1 MVKKI
6 VLAISDTVYTAYL
19 REDFIGAGFEVADS
33 DVMHIKYLD
42 EILDTEQPDIL
53 CINDKRLNIDAGHEE
68 NRELII
74 LQKLRDIRFNRDIR
88 IVVFTERE
96 NDDEFLAK
104 LIYLGIYDIFNSRK
118 IDIDNK
124 VIPQLLQESDIK
136 NVAEIVGASQ
146 APQQTKLPEVPVDDE
161 EGEEEASSELEEG
174 GNSKSAS
181 NSNKLF
187 KNKQKRKSVSEKIL
201 KAPIKKKQ
209 YKLAFEPVY
218 EKQIGIAIPRRTI
231 VVASMNRRSGATFVS
246 HLLAA
251 YLNELQIDVN
261 YIENLYDD
269 GYTYPLL
276 KGYTEAPENYRS
288 EFILQRYKEMLQKE
302 SDILSIPKWKQ
313 GKINYIVKNPI
324 VDQELK
330 NETEQDFDH
339 FIKVL
344 LSNQE
349 APLTIIDAG
358 YDWDKD
364 LYHEICEMADYIFFV
379 AEPDLH
385 QLLKIAHPLTQKE
398 RKLVS
403 YLALEKTR
411 IIGNK
416 FSPALLKHE
425 VVEECFGDK
434 LLTALPPY
442 DVKDVFESQLNS
454 STLLSSRNYY
464 KELEG
469 ILKEIAELLLPNQL
483 LNKKKSSILSGFR
496 FRKSES

>member
-68 NRELII
+68 KRELII

-136 NVAEIVGASQ
+136 NVAEIVGVSQ
-146 APQQTKLPEVPVDDE
+146 APQQTKLPEVPVD
-161 EGEEEASSELEEG
+161 EEEEEVSSELEEG
-174 GNSKSAS
+174 GKNEATS

-187 KNKQKRKSVSEKIL
+187 KKKQKRKSVPNETP
-201 KAPIKKKQ
+201 KAPIIKKQ

-231 VVASMNRRSGATFVS
+231 VVASMNKKSGATFVS

-288 EFILQRYKEMLQKE
+288 EFMLQRYKEMLQKE

-313 GKINYIVKNPI
+313 GRINYIVKNPI

-344 LSNQE
+344 LANQE
-349 APLTIIDAG
+349 APISIIDAG

-364 LYHEICEMADYIFFV
+364 LYHEICEMADFIFFV

-434 LLTALPPY
+434 VLTALSPY
-442 DVKDVFESQLNS
+442 EIEDVFESQLKS

-469 ILKEIAELLLPNQL
+469 IMKEIAELLLPNQL
-483 LNKKKSSILSGFR
+483 LNQKKSSILSGFR
-496 FRKSES
+496 FRKSEN

>member
-68 NRELII
+68 KRELII

-146 APQQTKLPEVPVDDE
+146 APQQTKLSEVPVD
-161 EGEEEASSELEEG
+161 EEEEEVSSKLEKS
-174 GNSKSAS
+174 GNSGTSS
-181 NSNKLF
+181 SSNKLF
-187 KNKQKRKSVSEKIL
+187 KNKQKRKSVPDETPQ
-201 KAPIKKKQ
+201 APIIKKQ

-246 HLLAA
+246 HLLSA

-288 EFILQRYKEMLQKE
+288 EFMLQRYKEMLQKE

-313 GKINYIVKNPI
+313 GRVNYIVKNPI

-344 LSNQE
+344 LANQE
-349 APLTIIDAG
+349 APISIIDAG

-434 LLTALPPY
+434 LLTALSPY
-442 DVKDVFESQLNS
+442 AIEDVFESQLNS
-454 STLLSSRNYY
+454 NTLLSSRNYY

-469 ILKEIAELLLPNQL
+469 IMKEIAELLLPNQL
-483 LNKKKSSILSGFR
+483 LNQKKSSILSGFR
-496 FRKSES
+496 FRKSEN

>member
-42 EILDTEQPDIL
+42 EILDTEQPNIL
-53 CINDKRLNIDAGHEE
+53 CINDKRLNIDAGQEDK
-68 NRELII
+68 RELII

-124 VIPQLLQESDIK
+124 VIPQLIQESDIK

-146 APQQTKLPEVPVDDE
+146 APKQTKLPEVPDDKQ
-161 EGEEEASSELEEG
+161 EEEVSSEIEEG
-174 GNSKSAS
+174 GNSEPAS
-181 NSNKLF
+181 ISNKLF
-187 KNKQKRKSVSEKIL
+187 KNKQKRKSVPEETP
-201 KAPIKKKQ
+201 KAPIIKKH

-288 EFILQRYKEMLQKE
+288 EFMLQRYKEMLQKE
-302 SDILSIPKWKQ
+302 SDILLIPKWKQ

-330 NETEQDFDH
+330 IETEHDFDH

-344 LSNQE
+344 LANQE
-349 APLTIIDAG
+349 APISIVDAG
-358 YDWDKD
+358 YDWDKG

-416 FSPALLKHE
+416 FSSTLLKNE
-425 VVEECFGDK
+425 VVEECFGEK
-434 LLTALPPY
+434 LLTALAPY
-442 DVKDVFESQLNS
+442 EIEDVFESQLNS

-469 ILKEIAELLLPNQL
+469 IMKEIAELLLPKQL
-483 LNKKKSSILSGFR
+483 LNQKKNSILSGFR
-496 FRKSES
+496 FRKSEN

>member
-1 MVKKI
+1 MEKKI

-19 REDFIGAGFEVADS
+19 REDFISAGFEVADS

-42 EILDTEQPDIL
+42 EILDTEQPNIL

-68 NRELII
+68 KRELII

-96 NDDEFLAK
+96 NEDEFLAK

-124 VIPQLLQESDIK
+124 VIPQLLQKSDIK

-146 APQQTKLPEVPVDDE
+146 APQQTKLPDVPV
-161 EGEEEASSELEEG
+161 GEEEEEISSELEEG
-174 GNSKSAS
+174 SNNESASKS
-181 NSNKLF
+181 KLF
-187 KNKQKRKSVSEKIL
+187 KNKQKRKSTQEKNP
-201 KAPIKKKQ
+201 KAPIIKKQ

-218 EKQIGIAIPRRTI
+218 GKQIGIAIPRKTI

-261 YIENLYDD
+261 YIENLYDE

-288 EFILQRYKEMLQKE
+288 EFMLQRYKEMLQKE

-313 GKINYIVKNPI
+313 GRINYIVKNPI

-349 APLTIIDAG
+349 APISIIDAG
-358 YDWDKD
+358 SDWDKD

-379 AEPDLH
+379 AEPELH

-398 RKLVS
+398 RKIVS

-416 FSPALLKHE
+416 FSPALLKQE

-442 DVKDVFESQLNS
+442 SVEDVFESQLNS

-464 KELEG
+464 KELERKM
-469 ILKEIAELLLPNQL
+469 KEIAELLLPNQL
-483 LNKKKSSILSGFR
+483 LNQKKGSILSGFR

>member
-6 VLAISDTVYTAYL
+6 VLAISDSVYTAYL

-42 EILDTEQPDIL
+42 EILDTEKPNIL
-53 CINDKRLNIDAGHEE
+53 CINDKRLNIDAGHEDK
-68 NRELII
+68 RELII
-74 LQKLRDIRFNRDIR
+74 LQKLRDIRFQKDIR

-146 APQQTKLPEVPVDDE
+146 APQQTKLPEVPVD
-161 EGEEEASSELEEG
+161 EEEEKASSELGEG
-174 GNSKSAS
+174 GNSEPAS

-187 KNKQKRKSVSEKIL
+187 KNKQKRKSVSEKMPKVPVI
-201 KAPIKKKQ
+201 KKQ

-231 VVASMNRRSGATFVS
+231 VLASMNRRSGATFVS

-288 EFILQRYKEMLQKE
+288 EFMLQRYKEMLQKE

-313 GKINYIVKNPI
+313 GRINYIVKNPI

-330 NETEQDFDH
+330 IETAQDFDH

-344 LSNQE
+344 LNNQE
-349 APLTIIDAG
+349 APISIIDAG
-358 YDWDKD
+358 SDWDKD

-403 YLALEKTR
+403 YLALEKAR

-416 FSPALLKHE
+416 FSPALLRHE
-425 VVEECFGDK
+425 IVEECFGDK

-442 DVKDVFESQLNS
+442 EIEDVFESQLNS

-469 ILKEIAELLLPNQL
+469 ILKGIAELLLPNQL
-483 LNKKKSSILSGFR
+483 LNQKKSSILSGFR

>member
-1 MVKKI
+1 
-6 VLAISDTVYTAYL
+6 
-19 REDFIGAGFEVADS
+19 
-33 DVMHIKYLD
+33 
-42 EILDTEQPDIL
+42 
-53 CINDKRLNIDAGHEE
+53 
-68 NRELII
+68 
-74 LQKLRDIRFNRDIR
+74 
-88 IVVFTERE
+88 
-96 NDDEFLAK
+96 
-104 LIYLGIYDIFNSRK
+104 
-118 IDIDNK
+118 
-124 VIPQLLQESDIK
+124 
-136 NVAEIVGASQ
+136 Q
-146 APQQTKLPEVPVDDE
+146 APQHTKLPEVTFDE
-161 EGEEEASSELEEG
+161 EEEKVTSQLEEG
-174 GNSKSAS
+174 TNSVSHSTVKVC
-181 NSNKLF
+181 K
-187 KNKQKRKSVSEKIL
+187 KKQKRTSRQEETP
-201 KAPIKKKQ
+201 KAPNRQKT

-231 VVASMNRRSGATFVS
+231 VVANMNRRSGATFVS

-288 EFILQRYKEMLQKE
+288 EFMLQRYKEMLQKE
-302 SDILSIPKWKQ
+302 SDILLIPKWKQ
-313 GKINYIVKNPI
+313 GRINYIVKNPI
-324 VDQELK
+324 VDQELQ

-344 LSNQE
+344 LANQE
-349 APLTIIDAG
+349 APISIIDAG
-358 YDWDKD
+358 SDWDKD

-385 QLLKIAHPLTQKE
+385 QLLKIAHPLTSKE

-416 FSPALLKHE
+416 FSSTLLKHE

-434 LLTALPPY
+434 VLTALPPY
-442 DVKDVFESQLNS
+442 EIEDVFESQLNS

-469 ILKEIAELLLPNQL
+469 IMKEIAEVLIPNELLKQ
-483 LNKKKSSILSGFR
+483 KKSSILSGFR

>member
-1 MVKKI
+1 MKKI

-19 REDFIGAGFEVADS
+19 REDFVGAGFEVADS

-53 CINDKRLNIDAGHEE
+53 CINDKRLNIDAGHEDK
-68 NRELII
+68 RELII
-74 LQKLRDIRFNRDIR
+74 LQKLRDIRFQRDIR

-136 NVAEIVGASQ
+136 NVVEIVGASQ
-146 APQQTKLPEVPVDDE
+146 APQHTKLSEGPVD
-161 EGEEEASSELEEG
+161 EEEEEVLSELEEG
-174 GNSKSAS
+174 SKSKLPS
-181 NSNKLF
+181 KSKLF
-187 KNKQKRKSVSEKIL
+187 KNKPKSKSIQQETP
-201 KAPIKKKQ
+201 KASIIKKQ

-288 EFILQRYKEMLQKE
+288 EFMLQRYKEMLQKE

-313 GKINYIVKNPI
+313 GRINYIVKNPI

-344 LSNQE
+344 LANQE
-349 APLTIIDAG
+349 APISIIDAG
-358 YDWDKD
+358 SDWDKD

-379 AEPDLH
+379 VEPDLH
-385 QLLKIAHPLTQKE
+385 QLLKIAHPLTTKE
-398 RKLVS
+398 RKFVS
-403 YLALEKTR
+403 YLDLEKTR

-416 FSPALLKHE
+416 FSHALLKHE

-434 LLTALPPY
+434 VLTALPPY
-442 DVKDVFESQLNS
+442 EIEDVFESQLNS

-469 ILKEIAELLLPNQL
+469 IMKEIAGLLLPNQL
-483 LNKKKSSILSGFR
+483 LNQKKSSILSGFR
-496 FRKSES
+496 FRKSEN

>member
-42 EILDTEQPDIL
+42 EILDTEQPNIL

-68 NRELII
+68 KRELII

-146 APQQTKLPEVPVDDE
+146 APQQTKLPEIPVDEQE
-161 EGEEEASSELEEG
+161 EKVSSELDES
-174 GNSKSAS
+174 GNSQPSSKSI
-181 NSNKLF
+181 KLF
-187 KNKQKRKSVSEKIL
+187 KNKQKHKSVSEETP
-201 KAPIKKKQ
+201 KAPIIKKQ

-251 YLNELQIDVN
+251 YINELQIDVN

-288 EFILQRYKEMLQKE
+288 EFMLQRYKEMLQKE

-344 LSNQE
+344 LANQE
-349 APLTIIDAG
+349 APISIIDAG
-358 YDWDKD
+358 SDWDKD

-403 YLALEKTR
+403 YLALEKTS

-434 LLTALPPY
+434 VLTALPPY
-442 DVKDVFESQLNS
+442 EIEDVFESQLNS

-483 LNKKKSSILSGFR
+483 LNQKKSSILSGFR

>member
-6 VLAISDTVYTAYL
+6 ILAISDTVYTAYL

-68 NRELII
+68 KRELII

-104 LIYLGIYDIFNSRK
+104 LIYLGIYDIFNSRR

-146 APQQTKLPEVPVDDE
+146 APQQTKLPEVPVD
-161 EGEEEASSELEEG
+161 EEEEEVSSELEEG
-174 GNSKSAS
+174 GNNEASS
-181 NSNKLF
+181 NSKKLF
-187 KNKQKRKSVSEKIL
+187 KNNQKRKSVPGESQ
-201 KAPIKKKQ
+201 KAPIIKKQ

-231 VVASMNRRSGATFVS
+231 VVASMNKRSGATFVS

-288 EFILQRYKEMLQKE
+288 EFMLQRYKEMLQKE

-313 GKINYIVKNPI
+313 GRINYIVKNPI

-344 LSNQE
+344 LANQE
-349 APLTIIDAG
+349 APISIIDAG

-416 FSPALLKHE
+416 FSPSLLKHE

-434 LLTALPPY
+434 VLTALAPY
-442 DVKDVFESQLNS
+442 EIEDVFESQLNS

-464 KELEG
+464 KELEA
-469 ILKEIAELLLPNQL
+469 IMKEIAELLLPNQL
-483 LNKKKSSILSGFR
+483 LNQKKSSILSGFR
-496 FRKSES
+496 FRKSEN

>member
-1 MVKKI
+1 MLKKI
-6 VLAISDTVYTAYL
+6 GLAISDTVYTSYL
-19 REDFIGAGFEVADS
+19 REDFTGAGFEVADS

-42 EILDTEQPDIL
+42 EILDMEQPDIL

-68 NRELII
+68 KRELII
-74 LQKLRDIRFNRDIR
+74 LQKLRDIRFNWDIR

-146 APQQTKLPEVPVDDE
+146 APQQTKLPEVPVDKE
-161 EGEEEASSELEEG
+161 EEEG
-174 GNSKSAS
+174 GKSEPAS
-181 NSNKLF
+181 SSNKLF
-187 KNKQKRKSVSEKIL
+187 KNKQKRKTIL
-201 KAPIKKKQ
+201 EETPKAPIIKKQ

-218 EKQIGIAIPRRTI
+218 EKQIGIAIPRKTI
-231 VVASMNRRSGATFVS
+231 VVASMNSRSGATFVS

-288 EFILQRYKEMLQKE
+288 EFMLQRYKEMLQKE

-313 GKINYIVKNPI
+313 GRINYIVKNPI

-344 LSNQE
+344 LANQE
-349 APLTIIDAG
+349 APISIIDAG
-358 YDWDKD
+358 SDWDKD

-385 QLLKIAHPLTQKE
+385 QLLKIAHPLTQRE

-434 LLTALPPY
+434 VLTALASY
-442 DVKDVFESQLNS
+442 EIEDVFESQLNS

-469 ILKEIAELLLPNQL
+469 ILKEIADLLLPNQL
-483 LNKKKSSILSGFR
+483 LNQKKSSILSGFR
-496 FRKSES
+496 FRKSEN

>member
-1 MVKKI
+1 MLKKI

-19 REDFIGAGFEVADS
+19 REDFISAGFEVADS

-42 EILDTEQPDIL
+42 EILDTEQPNIL

-68 NRELII
+68 KRELII

-96 NDDEFLAK
+96 NNDEFLAK

-124 VIPQLLQESDIK
+124 VIPQLLQELDIK

-146 APQQTKLPEVPVDDE
+146 APQQTKLPEISVDDE
-161 EGEEEASSELEEG
+161 EEEVSSELEGG
-174 GNSKSAS
+174 GNSEPTS

-187 KNKQKRKSVSEKIL
+187 KNKQKRKSVSEKMP
-201 KAPIKKKQ
+201 KAPVIKKQ
-209 YKLAFEPVY
+209 YKLTFEPVY
-218 EKQIGIAIPRRTI
+218 EKQIGIAIPRRKI
-231 VVASMNRRSGATFVS
+231 VVASMNKRSGATFVS

-251 YLNELQIDVN
+251 YLNELKIDVN

-288 EFILQRYKEMLQKE
+288 EFMLQRYKEMLQKE

-313 GKINYIVKNPI
+313 GRINYIVKNPI

-344 LSNQE
+344 LANQE
-349 APLTIIDAG
+349 APISIIDAG
-358 YDWDKD
+358 SDWDKD

-425 VVEECFGDK
+425 VVEECFGDN
-434 LLTALPPY
+434 LLTALPSY
-442 DVKDVFESQLNS
+442 EIDDVFESQLNS

-469 ILKEIAELLLPNQL
+469 ILKEIAGLLLPNQL
-483 LNKKKSSILSGFR
+483 LNQKKSSILSGFR

>member
-1 MVKKI
+1 
-6 VLAISDTVYTAYL
+6 
-19 REDFIGAGFEVADS
+19 
-33 DVMHIKYLD
+33 D

-53 CINDKRLNIDAGHEE
+53 CINDKRLNIDAGHEDK
-68 NRELII
+68 RELII
-74 LQKLRDIRFNRDIR
+74 LQKLRDIRFQRDIR

-96 NDDEFLAK
+96 NNDEFLAK

-136 NVAEIVGASQ
+136 NVVEIVGTSQ
-146 APQQTKLPEVPVDDE
+146 APQQTKVPKVLVDE
-161 EGEEEASSELEEG
+161 EEEKVSSELEEG
-174 GNSKSAS
+174 GKNELSSK
-181 NSNKLF
+181 SNKLF
-187 KNKQKRKSVSEKIL
+187 KNKQNRKSIQKETS
-201 KAPIKKKQ
+201 KAPIIKKQ

-288 EFILQRYKEMLQKE
+288 EFMLQRYKEMLQKE
-302 SDILSIPKWKQ
+302 SDILLIPKWKQ
-313 GKINYIVKNPI
+313 GRINYIVKNPI

-344 LSNQE
+344 LANQE
-349 APLTIIDAG
+349 APISIIDAG
-358 YDWDKD
+358 SDWDKD

-379 AEPDLH
+379 VEPDLH
-385 QLLKIAHPLTQKE
+385 QLLKIAHPLTTKE
-398 RKLVS
+398 RKFVS
-403 YLALEKTR
+403 YLDLEKTR

-416 FSPALLKHE
+416 FSHALLKHE
-425 VVEECFGDK
+425 VV
-434 LLTALPPY
+434 
-442 DVKDVFESQLNS
+442 
-454 STLLSSRNYY
+454 
-464 KELEG
+464 
-469 ILKEIAELLLPNQL
+469 
-483 LNKKKSSILSGFR
+483 
-496 FRKSES
+496 

>member
-1 MVKKI
+1 MTKKI

-42 EILDTEQPDIL
+42 EILDTEQPNIL

-68 NRELII
+68 KRELII

-146 APQQTKLPEVPVDDE
+146 APQQTKLPEIPVDE
-161 EGEEEASSELEEG
+161 QEEEVSSELDES
-174 GNSKSAS
+174 GNSQPFSK
-181 NSNKLF
+181 SNKLF
-187 KNKQKRKSVSEKIL
+187 KNKQKHKSVSEETP
-201 KAPIKKKQ
+201 KAPIIKKQ

-288 EFILQRYKEMLQKE
+288 EFMLQRYKEMLQKE

-313 GKINYIVKNPI
+313 GRINYIVKNPI

-344 LSNQE
+344 LGNQE
-349 APLTIIDAG
+349 APISIIDAG

-364 LYHEICEMADYIFFV
+364 LYHEVCEMADYIFFV

-416 FSPALLKHE
+416 FSAALLKHE
-425 VVEECFGDK
+425 VVEECFGDN
-434 LLTALPPY
+434 LLTALPSY
-442 DVKDVFESQLNS
+442 EIDDVFESQLNS

-483 LNKKKSSILSGFR
+483 LNQKKSSILSGFR

>member
-1 MVKKI
+1 MGKKI

-19 REDFIGAGFEVADS
+19 REDFISAGFEVADS
-33 DVMHIKYLD
+33 DV
-42 EILDTEQPDIL
+42 
-53 CINDKRLNIDAGHEE
+53 RHEE
-68 NRELII
+68 KRELII

-124 VIPQLLQESDIK
+124 VIPQLLQESNIK

-146 APQQTKLPEVPVDDE
+146 APQQTKLPEDTIDE
-161 EGEEEASSELEEG
+161 EEERVSSKLEE
-174 GNSKSAS
+174 NSNNESGS
-181 NSNKLF
+181 NSKLF
-187 KNKQKRKSVSEKIL
+187 KNKQKRKSIQEKTT
-201 KAPIKKKQ
+201 KAQIIKKQ
-209 YKLAFEPVY
+209 YKLAFDPVY
-218 EKQIGIAIPRRTI
+218 GKKIGIAIPRKTI
-231 VVASMNRRSGATFVS
+231 VVASMSRRSGATFVS

-261 YIENLYDD
+261 YIENLYDE

-276 KGYTEAPENYRS
+276 MGYTEAPENYRS
-288 EFILQRYKEMLQKE
+288 EFMLQRYKEMLQKE
-302 SDILSIPKWKQ
+302 SDILSIQKWKQ
-313 GKINYIVKNPI
+313 GRINYIVKNPI

-344 LSNQE
+344 LGNQE
-349 APLTIIDAG
+349 APISIIDAG
-358 YDWDKD
+358 SDWDKD

-379 AEPDLH
+379 AEPELH

-434 LLTALPPY
+434 LLTALLSY
-442 DVKDVFESQLNS
+442 EIEDVFESQLNS

-483 LNKKKSSILSGFR
+483 LNQKKGSILNGFR

>member
-1 MVKKI
+1 MTKKI

-42 EILDTEQPDIL
+42 EILDTEQPNIL

-68 NRELII
+68 KRELII

-146 APQQTKLPEVPVDDE
+146 APQQTKLPEVPVD
-161 EGEEEASSELEEG
+161 EEEASSELEG
-174 GNSKSAS
+174 GGDSEPGS

-187 KNKQKRKSVSEKIL
+187 KNKQKRKSVSEKMP
-201 KAPIKKKQ
+201 KAPVIKKQ

-288 EFILQRYKEMLQKE
+288 EFMLQRYKEMLQKE

-344 LSNQE
+344 LANQE
-349 APLTIIDAG
+349 APISIIDAG
-358 YDWDKD
+358 NDWDKD

-385 QLLKIAHPLTQKE
+385 QLLKIVHPLTQKE

-416 FSPALLKHE
+416 FSPTLLKHE

-434 LLTALPPY
+434 VLTALPPY
-442 DVKDVFESQLNS
+442 EIEDVFESQLNS

-469 ILKEIAELLLPNQL
+469 IMKEIAELLLPNQL
-483 LNKKKSSILSGFR
+483 LNQKKSTILSGFR

>member
-1 MVKKI
+1 MKKI
-6 VLAISDTVYTAYL
+6 VLAINDTVYTAYL
-19 REDFIGAGFEVADS
+19 REDFVGAGFEVADS

-53 CINDKRLNIDAGHEE
+53 CINDKRLNIDAGHEDK
-68 NRELII
+68 RELII
-74 LQKLRDIRFNRDIR
+74 LQKLRDIRFQRDIR

-96 NDDEFLAK
+96 NNDEFLAK
-104 LIYLGIYDIFNSRK
+104 LIYLGIYDIFKSRK

-124 VIPQLLQESDIK
+124 GIPQLLQESDIK
-136 NVAEIVGASQ
+136 NVVEIVGTSQ
-146 APQQTKLPEVPVDDE
+146 APQQTKVPKVLVDE
-161 EGEEEASSELEEG
+161 EEEEVSSELEEDG
-174 GNSKSAS
+174 KNEPSSK
-181 NSNKLF
+181 SNKLF
-187 KNKQKRKSVSEKIL
+187 KNKQNRKSIQKETS
-201 KAPIKKKQ
+201 KAPIIKKQ

-276 KGYTEAPENYRS
+276 KGYTEATENYRS
-288 EFILQRYKEMLQKE
+288 EFMLQRYKEMLQKE

-330 NETEQDFDH
+330 NKTEQDFDH

-344 LSNQE
+344 LANQE
-349 APLTIIDAG
+349 APISIINAG
-358 YDWDKD
+358 SDWDKD
-364 LYHEICEMADYIFFV
+364 LYHEICEMADYIFLV

-425 VVEECFGDK
+425 IVEECFGDK
-434 LLTALPPY
+434 VLTALASY
-442 DVKDVFESQLNS
+442 EIEDVFESQLNS

-469 ILKEIAELLLPNQL
+469 IMKEIAELLLPNQL
-483 LNKKKSSILSGFR
+483 LNPKKSSILSGF
-496 FRKSES
+496 

>member
-1 MVKKI
+1 MLKKI
-6 VLAISDTVYTAYL
+6 GLAISDTVYTSYL
-19 REDFIGAGFEVADS
+19 REDFTGAGFEVADS

-42 EILDTEQPDIL
+42 EILDMEQPDIL

-68 NRELII
+68 KRELII
-74 LQKLRDIRFNRDIR
+74 LQKLRDIRFNWDIR

-146 APQQTKLPEVPVDDE
+146 APQQTKLPEVPVDKE
-161 EGEEEASSELEEG
+161 EEEG
-174 GNSKSAS
+174 GKSEPAS
-181 NSNKLF
+181 SSNKLF
-187 KNKQKRKSVSEKIL
+187 KNKQKRKTIL
-201 KAPIKKKQ
+201 EETPKAPIIKKQ

-218 EKQIGIAIPRRTI
+218 EKQIGIAIPRKTI
-231 VVASMNRRSGATFVS
+231 VVASMNSRSGATFVS

-288 EFILQRYKEMLQKE
+288 EFMLQRYKEMLQKE

-313 GKINYIVKNPI
+313 GRINYIVKNPI

-344 LSNQE
+344 LANQE
-349 APLTIIDAG
+349 APISIIDAG
-358 YDWDKD
+358 SDWDKD

-385 QLLKIAHPLTQKE
+385 QLLKIAHPLTQRE
-398 RKLVS
+398 RKLV
-403 YLALEKTR
+403 
-411 IIGNK
+411 
-416 FSPALLKHE
+416 
-425 VVEECFGDK
+425 
-434 LLTALPPY
+434 LT
-442 DVKDVFESQLNS
+442 
-454 STLLSSRNYY
+454 
-464 KELEG
+464 
-469 ILKEIAELLLPNQL
+469 
-483 LNKKKSSILSGFR
+483 
-496 FRKSES
+496 

>member
-1 MVKKI
+1 MTKKI

-42 EILDTEQPDIL
+42 EILDTEQPNIL

-68 NRELII
+68 KRELII

-124 VIPQLLQESDIK
+124 VIPQLLHESDIK

-146 APQQTKLPEVPVDDE
+146 APQQTKLPEVPDDE
-161 EGEEEASSELEEG
+161 EEEASSELEGG
-174 GNSKSAS
+174 GNSEPAS

-187 KNKQKRKSVSEKIL
+187 KNKQKRKSVSEKMP
-201 KAPIKKKQ
+201 KAPVIKKQ

-251 YLNELQIDVN
+251 YLNELKIDVN

-288 EFILQRYKEMLQKE
+288 EFMLQRYKEMLQKE

-330 NETEQDFDH
+330 NETDQDFDH

-344 LSNQE
+344 LANQE
-349 APLTIIDAG
+349 APISIIDAG
-358 YDWDKD
+358 SDWDKD

-434 LLTALPPY
+434 VLTALASY
-442 DVKDVFESQLNS
+442 EIEDVFESQLNS

-483 LNKKKSSILSGFR
+483 LNQKKSSILSGFR
-496 FRKSES
+496 FRKSEN

>member
-19 REDFIGAGFEVADS
+19 REDFIGAGFEVTDS

-42 EILDTEQPDIL
+42 EILDTEQPNIL

-68 NRELII
+68 KRELII

-136 NVAEIVGASQ
+136 NVAKIVGASQ
-146 APQQTKLPEVPVDDE
+146 APQQTKLPEVPVNE
-161 EGEEEASSELEEG
+161 EEEEASSELGEG
-174 GNSKSAS
+174 GNSEPAS

-187 KNKQKRKSVSEKIL
+187 KNKQKRKSVSEKMP
-201 KAPIKKKQ
+201 KAPVIKKQ

-251 YLNELQIDVN
+251 YLNERQIDVN

-288 EFILQRYKEMLQKE
+288 EFMLQRYKEMLQKE

-313 GKINYIVKNPI
+313 GRINYIVKNPI

-344 LSNQE
+344 LNNQE
-349 APLTIIDAG
+349 APISIIDAG
-358 YDWDKD
+358 SDWDKD

-403 YLALEKTR
+403 YLASEKAR

-416 FSPALLKHE
+416 FSPALLRHE

-434 LLTALPPY
+434 LLTTLPPY
-442 DVKDVFESQLNS
+442 DVEDVFESQLNS

-483 LNKKKSSILSGFR
+483 LNQKKSSILSGFR

>member
-6 VLAISDTVYTAYL
+6 VLAISDSVYTAYL

-42 EILDTEQPDIL
+42 EILDTEKPNIL
-53 CINDKRLNIDAGHEE
+53 CINDKRLNIDAGHEDK
-68 NRELII
+68 RELII
-74 LQKLRDIRFNRDIR
+74 LQKLRDIRFQKDIR

-146 APQQTKLPEVPVDDE
+146 APQQTKLPEVPVD
-161 EGEEEASSELEEG
+161 EEEEKASSELGEG
-174 GNSKSAS
+174 GNSEPAS

-187 KNKQKRKSVSEKIL
+187 KNKQKRKSVSEKMPKVPVI
-201 KAPIKKKQ
+201 KKQ

-231 VVASMNRRSGATFVS
+231 VLASMNRRSGATFVS

-288 EFILQRYKEMLQKE
+288 EFMLQRYKEMLQKE

-313 GKINYIVKNPI
+313 GRINYIVKNPI

-344 LSNQE
+344 LNNQE
-349 APLTIIDAG
+349 APISIIDAG
-358 YDWDKD
+358 SDWDKD

-403 YLALEKTR
+403 YLALEKAR

-416 FSPALLKHE
+416 FSPALLRHE

-442 DVKDVFESQLNS
+442 EIEDVFESQLNS

-469 ILKEIAELLLPNQL
+469 ILKGIAELLLPNQL
-483 LNKKKSSILSGFR
+483 LNQKKSSILSGFR

>member
-1 MVKKI
+1 M
-6 VLAISDTVYTAYL
+6 
-19 REDFIGAGFEVADS
+19 
-33 DVMHIKYLD
+33 
-42 EILDTEQPDIL
+42 
-53 CINDKRLNIDAGHEE
+53 
-68 NRELII
+68 II

-104 LIYLGIYDIFNSRK
+104 LIYLGIYDIFNSRR

-146 APQQTKLPEVPVDDE
+146 APQQTKLSEVPVD
-161 EGEEEASSELEEG
+161 EEEEEVSSKLEKS
-174 GNSKSAS
+174 GNSGTSS
-181 NSNKLF
+181 SSNKLF
-187 KNKQKRKSVSEKIL
+187 KNKQKRKSVPDETPQ
-201 KAPIKKKQ
+201 APIIKKQ

-246 HLLAA
+246 HLLSA

-288 EFILQRYKEMLQKE
+288 EFMLQRYKEMLQKE

-313 GKINYIVKNPI
+313 GRVNYIVKNPI

-344 LSNQE
+344 LANQE
-349 APLTIIDAG
+349 APISIIDAG

-434 LLTALPPY
+434 LLTALSPY
-442 DVKDVFESQLNS
+442 VIEDVFESQLNS
-454 STLLSSRNYY
+454 NTLLSSRNYY

-469 ILKEIAELLLPNQL
+469 IMKEIAELLLPNQL
-483 LNKKKSSILSGFR
+483 LNQKKSSILSGFR
-496 FRKSES
+496 FRKSEN

>member
-42 EILDTEQPDIL
+42 EILDTEQPNIL

-68 NRELII
+68 KRELII

-146 APQQTKLPEVPVDDE
+146 APQQTKLPEIPVDE
-161 EGEEEASSELEEG
+161 QEEEVSSELDES
-174 GNSKSAS
+174 GNSQPSSK
-181 NSNKLF
+181 SNKLF
-187 KNKQKRKSVSEKIL
+187 KNKQKHKSVSEETP
-201 KAPIKKKQ
+201 KATIIKKQ

-288 EFILQRYKEMLQKE
+288 EFMLQRYKEMMQKE

-313 GKINYIVKNPI
+313 GRINYIVKNPI

-330 NETEQDFDH
+330 NETEQDFGH

-344 LSNQE
+344 LANQE
-349 APLTIIDAG
+349 APISIIDAG
-358 YDWDKD
+358 NDWDKD

-385 QLLKIAHPLTQKE
+385 QLLKIVHPLTQKE

-416 FSPALLKHE
+416 FSPTLLKHE

-434 LLTALPPY
+434 VLTALPPY
-442 DVKDVFESQLNS
+442 EIEDVFESQLNS

-469 ILKEIAELLLPNQL
+469 IMKEIAELLLPNEL
-483 LNKKKSSILSGFR
+483 LKQKKSSILSGFR

>member
-42 EILDTEQPDIL
+42 EILDTEQPNIL

-68 NRELII
+68 KRELII

-146 APQQTKLPEVPVDDE
+146 APQQTKLPEVPVDE
-161 EGEEEASSELEEG
+161 EEQEASSELGEG
-174 GNSKSAS
+174 GNSEPTS

-187 KNKQKRKSVSEKIL
+187 KNKQKRKSVPDEMP
-201 KAPIKKKQ
+201 KAPIIKKQ

-288 EFILQRYKEMLQKE
+288 EFMLQRYKEMLQKE

-344 LSNQE
+344 LANQE
-349 APLTIIDAG
+349 APISIIDAG
-358 YDWDKD
+358 SDWDKN

-425 VVEECFGDK
+425 IVEECFGDK
-434 LLTALPPY
+434 VLTALASY
-442 DVKDVFESQLNS
+442 EIEDVFESQLNS

-469 ILKEIAELLLPNQL
+469 IMKEIAELLLPNQL
-483 LNKKKSSILSGFR
+483 LNQKKSSILSGFR
-496 FRKSES
+496 FRKSEN

>member
-68 NRELII
+68 KRELII

-146 APQQTKLPEVPVDDE
+146 APQQTKLPEVPVD
-161 EGEEEASSELEEG
+161 EEEEEVSSELEEG
-174 GNSKSAS
+174 GNNEASS
-181 NSNKLF
+181 NSKKLF
-187 KNKQKRKSVSEKIL
+187 KNKQKRKSVPDETPKV
-201 KAPIKKKQ
+201 PIIKKQ

-231 VVASMNRRSGATFVS
+231 VVASMNKRSGATFVS

-288 EFILQRYKEMLQKE
+288 EFMLQRYKEMLQKE
-302 SDILSIPKWKQ
+302 SDILSIPNWKQ
-313 GKINYIVKNPI
+313 GRINYIVKNPI

-344 LSNQE
+344 LANQE
-349 APLTIIDAG
+349 APISIIDAG

-364 LYHEICEMADYIFFV
+364 LYHEICEMADFIFFV

-425 VVEECFGDK
+425 IVEECFGDK
-434 LLTALPPY
+434 VLTALSPY
-442 DVKDVFESQLNS
+442 EIEDVFESQLKS

-469 ILKEIAELLLPNQL
+469 IMKEIAELLLPNQL
-483 LNKKKSSILSGFR
+483 LNQKKSSILSGFR
-496 FRKSES
+496 FRKSEN

>member
-1 MVKKI
+1 MGKKI

-19 REDFIGAGFEVADS
+19 REDFISAGFEVADS
-33 DVMHIKYLD
+33 DV
-42 EILDTEQPDIL
+42 
-53 CINDKRLNIDAGHEE
+53 RHEE
-68 NRELII
+68 KRELII

-124 VIPQLLQESDIK
+124 VIPQLLQESNIK

-146 APQQTKLPEVPVDDE
+146 APQQTKLPEDTIDE
-161 EGEEEASSELEEG
+161 EEERVSSKLEE
-174 GNSKSAS
+174 NSNNESGS
-181 NSNKLF
+181 NSKLF
-187 KNKQKRKSVSEKIL
+187 KNKQKRKSIQEKTT
-201 KAPIKKKQ
+201 KAPIIKKQ

-218 EKQIGIAIPRRTI
+218 GKKIGIAIPRKTI
-231 VVASMNRRSGATFVS
+231 VVASMSRRSGATFVS
-246 HLLAA
+246 LLLAA

-261 YIENLYDD
+261 YIENLYDE

-276 KGYTEAPENYRS
+276 MGYTEAPENYRS
-288 EFILQRYKEMLQKE
+288 EFMLQRYKEMLQKE
-302 SDILSIPKWKQ
+302 SDILSIQKWKQ
-313 GKINYIVKNPI
+313 GRINYIVKNPI

-344 LSNQE
+344 LGNQE
-349 APLTIIDAG
+349 APISIIDAG
-358 YDWDKD
+358 SDWDKD

-379 AEPDLH
+379 AEPELH

-434 LLTALPPY
+434 LLTALLSY
-442 DVKDVFESQLNS
+442 EIEDVFESQLNS

-483 LNKKKSSILSGFR
+483 LNQKKGSILNGFR

>member
-1 MVKKI
+1 MKKI

-19 REDFIGAGFEVADS
+19 REDFVGAGFEVADS

-53 CINDKRLNIDAGHEE
+53 CINDKRLNIDAGHEDK
-68 NRELII
+68 RELII
-74 LQKLRDIRFNRDIR
+74 LQKLRDIRFQRDIR

-96 NDDEFLAK
+96 NNDEFLAK

-136 NVAEIVGASQ
+136 NVVEIVGASQ
-146 APQQTKLPEVPVDDE
+146 APQHTKLPEVPFD
-161 EGEEEASSELEEG
+161 EEEAKVSSELEEG
-174 GNSKSAS
+174 NNSESHY
-181 NSNKLF
+181 NLKLF
-187 KNKQKRKSVSEKIL
+187 KNKQKSKSIQEETSKE
-201 KAPIKKKQ
+201 PIIKKQ
-209 YKLAFEPVY
+209 YKLAFETVY

-288 EFILQRYKEMLQKE
+288 EFMLQRYKEMLQKE
-302 SDILSIPKWKQ
+302 SDILLIPKWKQ
-313 GKINYIVKNPI
+313 GRINYIVKNPI

-344 LSNQE
+344 LANQE
-349 APLTIIDAG
+349 APISIIDAG
-358 YDWDKD
+358 SDWDKD

-403 YLALEKTR
+403 YLGLEKVR

-416 FSPALLKHE
+416 FSPVLLKHE
-425 VVEECFGDK
+425 IVEECFGDK
-434 LLTALPPY
+434 VLTALPPY
-442 DVKDVFESQLNS
+442 EIEDVFESQLNS

-469 ILKEIAELLLPNQL
+469 IMKEIAELLLPNQL
-483 LNKKKSSILSGFR
+483 LNSKKSSILSGFR

>member
-1 MVKKI
+1 MLKKI
-6 VLAISDTVYTAYL
+6 VLAISDTVYTSYL
-19 REDFIGAGFEVADS
+19 REDFTGAGFEVADS

-42 EILDTEQPDIL
+42 EILDMEQPDIL

-68 NRELII
+68 KRELII
-74 LQKLRDIRFNRDIR
+74 LQKLRDIR

-146 APQQTKLPEVPVDDE
+146 APQQTKLPEVPVDKE
-161 EGEEEASSELEEG
+161 EEEG
-174 GNSKSAS
+174 GKSEPAS
-181 NSNKLF
+181 SSNKLF
-187 KNKQKRKSVSEKIL
+187 KNKQKRKTISEETP
-201 KAPIKKKQ
+201 KAPIIKKQ

-218 EKQIGIAIPRRTI
+218 EKQIGIAIPRKTI
-231 VVASMNRRSGATFVS
+231 VVASMNSRSGATFVS

-288 EFILQRYKEMLQKE
+288 EFMLQRYKEMLQKE

-313 GKINYIVKNPI
+313 GRINYIVKNPI

-344 LSNQE
+344 LANQE
-349 APLTIIDAG
+349 APISIIDAG
-358 YDWDKD
+358 SDWDKD

-385 QLLKIAHPLTQKE
+385 QLLKIAHPLTQRE

-434 LLTALPPY
+434 VLTALASY
-442 DVKDVFESQLNS
+442 EIEDVFESQLNS

-469 ILKEIAELLLPNQL
+469 ILKEIADLLLPNQL
-483 LNKKKSSILSGFR
+483 LNQKKSSILSGFR
-496 FRKSES
+496 FRKSEN

>member
-6 VLAISDTVYTAYL
+6 VLAISDSVYTAYL

-42 EILDTEQPDIL
+42 EILDTEKPNIL
-53 CINDKRLNIDAGHEE
+53 CINDKRLNIDAGHEDK
-68 NRELII
+68 RELII
-74 LQKLRDIRFNRDIR
+74 LQKLRDIRFQKDIR

-146 APQQTKLPEVPVDDE
+146 APQQTKLPEVPVD
-161 EGEEEASSELEEG
+161 EEEEKASSELGEG
-174 GNSKSAS
+174 GNSEPAS

-187 KNKQKRKSVSEKIL
+187 KNKQKRKSVSEKMPKVPVI
-201 KAPIKKKQ
+201 KKQ

-231 VVASMNRRSGATFVS
+231 VLASMNRRSGATFVS

-288 EFILQRYKEMLQKE
+288 EFMLQRYKEMLQKE

-313 GKINYIVKNPI
+313 GRINYIVKNPI

-330 NETEQDFDH
+330 IETEQDFDH

-344 LSNQE
+344 LNNQE
-349 APLTIIDAG
+349 APISIIDAG
-358 YDWDKD
+358 SDWDKD

-403 YLALEKTR
+403 YLALEKAR

-416 FSPALLKHE
+416 FSPALLRHE
-425 VVEECFGDK
+425 IVEECFGDK

-442 DVKDVFESQLNS
+442 EIEDVFESQLNS

-469 ILKEIAELLLPNQL
+469 ILKGIAELLLPNQL
-483 LNKKKSSILSGFR
+483 LNQKKSSILSGFR

>member
-68 NRELII
+68 KRELII

-146 APQQTKLPEVPVDDE
+146 APQQTKLPEVPVD
-161 EGEEEASSELEEG
+161 EEEEEVSSELEEG
-174 GNSKSAS
+174 GNNEASS
-181 NSNKLF
+181 NSKKLF
-187 KNKQKRKSVSEKIL
+187 KNKQKCKSVPDETP
-201 KAPIKKKQ
+201 KAPIIKKQ

-231 VVASMNRRSGATFVS
+231 VVASMNKRSGATFVS

-288 EFILQRYKEMLQKE
+288 EFMLQRYKEMLQKE
-302 SDILSIPKWKQ
+302 SDILSIPKWKE
-313 GKINYIVKNPI
+313 GRINYIVKNPI

-344 LSNQE
+344 LANQE
-349 APLTIIDAG
+349 APISIIDAG
-358 YDWDKD
+358 SDWDKD

-385 QLLKIAHPLTQKE
+385 QLLKIAHPLTSKE

-416 FSPALLKHE
+416 FSSTLLKHE

-434 LLTALPPY
+434 VLTALPPY
-442 DVKDVFESQLNS
+442 EIEDVFESQLNS

-469 ILKEIAELLLPNQL
+469 IMKEIAELLLPNEL
-483 LNKKKSSILSGFR
+483 LKQKKSSILSGFR

>member
-1 MVKKI
+1 MTKKI

-42 EILDTEQPDIL
+42 EILDTEQPNIL

-68 NRELII
+68 KRELII

-146 APQQTKLPEVPVDDE
+146 APQQTKLPEVPVDA
-161 EGEEEASSELEEG
+161 EEEDVSSELEEG
-174 GNSKSAS
+174 GNSESSS

-187 KNKQKRKSVSEKIL
+187 KNKQKRKSVPEKMP
-201 KAPIKKKQ
+201 KAPIIKKQ

-218 EKQIGIAIPRRTI
+218 EKQVGIAIPRRTI
-231 VVASMNRRSGATFVS
+231 IVASMNRGSGATFVS

-288 EFILQRYKEMLQKE
+288 EFMLQRYKEMLQKE

-313 GKINYIVKNPI
+313 GRINYIVKNPI

-344 LSNQE
+344 LANQE
-349 APLTIIDAG
+349 APISIIDAG
-358 YDWDKD
+358 SDWDKD
-364 LYHEICEMADYIFFV
+364 LYHEVCEMADYIFFV

-411 IIGNK
+411 IIGNR

-442 DVKDVFESQLNS
+442 EIEDVFEAQLNS

-469 ILKEIAELLLPNQL
+469 IMKEIAELLLPNQL
-483 LNKKKSSILSGFR
+483 LNQKKSSILSGFR

>member
-1 MVKKI
+1 MLKKI

-42 EILDTEQPDIL
+42 EILDMEQPNIL

-68 NRELII
+68 KRELII

-146 APQQTKLPEVPVDDE
+146 APQQTKLPEVPVDE
-161 EGEEEASSELEEG
+161 EEEEASSELEEG
-174 GNSKSAS
+174 GNSESAS
-181 NSNKLF
+181 NSNKIY
-187 KNKQKRKSVSEKIL
+187 KNKQKRKSVSEKIP
-201 KAPIKKKQ
+201 KAPIIKNQ

-288 EFILQRYKEMLQKE
+288 EFMLQRYKEMLQKE
-302 SDILSIPKWKQ
+302 SNILSIPKWKQ
-313 GKINYIVKNPI
+313 GRINYIVKNPI

-330 NETEQDFDH
+330 NETVQDFDH

-344 LSNQE
+344 LANQE
-349 APLTIIDAG
+349 APISIIDAG

-364 LYHEICEMADYIFFV
+364 LYHEVCEMADYIFFV

-434 LLTALPPY
+434 LLTALLSY
-442 DVKDVFESQLNS
+442 EIEDVFESQLNS

-469 ILKEIAELLLPNQL
+469 IMKEIAELLLPNQL
-483 LNKKKSSILSGFR
+483 LNQKKSSILSGFR